1 MILRTEKNTH
11 SSLRKP
17 NGPAHRAVDYA
28 DEQMNHRYET
38 DRLNKKLSIP
48 KRDEIYIYEFY
59 L

>member
-1 MILRTEKNTH
+1 MILRSEKNTH

-48 KRDEIYIYEFY
+48 EKDEIYRYI
-59 L
+59 